1 MSEVKPGED
10 ATEQCETLGPQ
21 KAAVFPLPLRPTARN
36 TRMLRYHLAMI
47 RKAQDHVDQAVRC
60 LEASGERPKAFF
72 PHSPMHKAVTA
83 DHIVPESPVL
93 GEMRDVIER
102 WSEAGGGWG

>member
-1 MSEVKPGED
+1 
-10 ATEQCETLGPQ
+10 
-21 KAAVFPLPLRPTARN
+21 
-36 TRMLRYHLAMI
+36 MLRYHLAMI
-47 RKAQDHVDQAVRC
+47 RKAQDHVDQAARS

-102 WSEAGGGWG
+102 WSEARDERDGDGARWNGRTIAVFSAIGRMDSVRASFVKI

>member
-1 MSEVKPGED
+1 
-10 ATEQCETLGPQ
+10 
-21 KAAVFPLPLRPTARN
+21 
-36 TRMLRYHLAMI
+36 MLRYHLAMI
-47 RKAQDHVDQAVRC
+47 RKAQDHVDQAVRS
-60 LEASGERPKAFF
+60 LEACGERPKAFF

-102 WSEAGGGWG
+102 WSEAGEGWG